1 MADGSSS
8 PWLAA
13 QIGLVAGPAVCG
25 GDAFSGDEARRQS
38 MANVGRIASGEAHEL
53 GNLLV
58 GIAFCL
64 KRLRACQRSE
74 ERDEILE
81 QALHATDQGLDAT
94 RALLRAMRVVL
105 ELASY
110 EPGRATTPPV

>member
-1 MADGSSS
+1 MADGSSP
-8 PWLAA
+8 PWLVA
-13 QIGLVAGPAVCG
+13 QIGLVTGPAVCG
-25 GDAFSGDEARRQS
+25 GGASSGGEARRQS

-81 QALHATDQGLDAT
+81 QALRATDQGFDAT

-110 EPGRATTPPV
+110 EPGHATTPPV